1 MKSLK
6 LFLVTSIFFIGIAT
20 AQQTTTLPDFDRIS
34 IRSVISGTLTQGAS
48 NSIMYDGHNMTLK
61 FEVSDGTLIV
71 SGVNTGNVEIT
82 FKNLSELEISGS
94 AKLASTNVIQAKDL
108 EINVSGSAKL
118 NLQLQA
124 DDVEAKISGVGSLDM
139 DGSANSFDVK
149 ISGSGKIYADN
160 FVVKK
165 STYSISG
172 NATAY
177 VNVTDTLSGNVSGL
191 GKIYYRNQ
199 PLKIYSNISGIGKI
213 EQQSETGR
221 TSNRDTSIIQFGNN
235 SITIVRDSDSSKTQ
249 IIHKDRKATGHWS
262 GLDLGFNG
270 FLDKNNRNDLPD
282 GYDFLELVPE
292 KSIAVNLNLY
302 DYDFKIYN
310 RYVIATT
317 GIGLSYNNFRFRK
330 SFTLVPDTNM
340 VTYMPDSIKFKKHKL
355 TVSYLTVPLLFTF
368 NTNQSYRK
376 AFHFTTGLLLSY
388 KLGSHTKQVY
398 NMDGE
403 KKKDKDFDDFN
414 IDPFRYDATLR
425 IGYRNYTAFVNYAIS
440 DFFKSDTGPE
450 LHPWAFGV
458 SLTAW

>member
-6 LFLVTSIFFIGIAT
+6 LFLVTYSLAT
-20 AQQTTTLPDFDRIS
+20 GFAFSQQVTTLPDFDRIS
-34 IRSVISGTLTQGAS
+34 IRSVVNGTLTQGTS
-48 NSIMYDGHNMTLK
+48 NSIMYDGENMTLK
-61 FEVSDGTLIV
+61 FEVSNGTLIV
-71 SGVNTGNVEIT
+71 SGVSTGSVDIT
-82 FKNLSELEISGS
+82 FKELTELEISGS
-94 AKLASTNVIQAKDL
+94 AKLSATNMIKSNDL

-139 DGSANSFDVK
+139 EGLANSFDVK
-149 ISGSGKIYADN
+149 ISGSGKIYAQN
-160 FVVKK
+160 FTVKN
-165 STYSISG
+165 SSYNISG
-172 NATAY
+172 NSTAY
-177 VNVTDTLSGNVSGL
+177 VNVTDTLTGNVSGI
-191 GKIYYRNQ
+191 GKIYFKNP

-213 EQQSETGR
+213 EQQNSETH
-221 TSNRDTSIIQFGNN
+221 TSNRDTSIIQLGNN
-235 SITIVRDSDSSKTQ
+235 SITIVRDCDSSKTQ
-249 IIHKDRKATGHWS
+249 IIHKDRKAAGNWS

-270 FLDKNNRNDLPD
+270 FLDKDNSNDLPE

-292 KSIAVNLNLY
+292 KSIAVNLNFY
-302 DYDFKIYN
+302 DYDFKMYK

-330 SFTLVPDTNM
+330 SFTLVPDTNI
-340 VTYMPDSIKFKKHKL
+340 VTSTPDSIKFKKHKL
-355 TVSYLTVPLLFTF
+355 TVSYVTVPLLLTF
-368 NTNQSYRK
+368 NTSESFRK
-376 AFHFTTGLLLSY
+376 AFHITTGLLLSY

-398 NMDGE
+398 TVNDE

-425 IGYRNYTAFVNYAIS
+425 FGYRNYTAFVNYAIS
-440 DFFKSDTGPE
+440 DFFKKDQGPE